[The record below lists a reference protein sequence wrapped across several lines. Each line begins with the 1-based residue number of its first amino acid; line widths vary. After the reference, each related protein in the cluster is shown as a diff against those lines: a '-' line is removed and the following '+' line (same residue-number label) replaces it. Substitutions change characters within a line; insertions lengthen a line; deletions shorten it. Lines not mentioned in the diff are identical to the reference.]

1 MKFVSDLKEKH
12 FSFPNRDVSRDEK
25 STEGYTLDVG
35 KAIYHRHIR
44 NRTGVSYTYSTIFDE
59 LRKYGRGLQDGE
71 KYKNYLSGANIDSA
85 NQAVTAIDGSWTQN
99 RTYERRGWMN
109 VFWDIVSPANK
120 IRNMIQGVFDDV
132 DHDVIADAIDAD
144 SGAEEEDRK
153 WKLWATTRTFIR
165 RNLDAL
171 KMQAGIPI
179 EEPEFIPESI
189 DELEMYEAAGGF
201 KQAYAMAL
209 EKLIRHTDDVS
220 NWPELKRKI
229 IDDMLDLNV
238 CALKADYSD
247 DEKKVRWRYVDPQD
261 LVIQHSKY
269 EDFRDAEYA
278 GEFKDI
284 NISELRR
291 NLMKEGMT
299 ETEIADIAYQNA
311 GYRGNPNKNEWQD
324 YNTMASNRSW
334 RYDHFKT
341 CVFTFEWIDHD
352 SEKRIRYKNKFGKV
366 RWLPFEEG
374 KKLGNRE
381 KVVTTAKKVL
391 YQGNWIVGTDYVYDF
406 GAVYYQP
413 KPTPKKVE
421 LTYKA
426 YKGEGK
432 SLTGS
437 LVPIYDNIQI
447 GWLKYQNALST
458 IFEEG
463 YAVDFRLL
471 QNIADGEKKYSAK
484 EAIKMWKE
492 TGVLPYMSTPVG
504 QFYRGGN
511 VMPAHKLPGGM
522 GESLNQAIGRLE
534 VQMRLIEE
542 ITGLSPVSLGASPDP
557 NAPVGTTERSLQA
570 THNALKPMI
579 RSIFK
584 VKGQLGRITGV
595 RIQQLLKYDK
605 ESRKQYAKV
614 IGDQDVETIIMARD
628 SGAEYGFRL
637 EARPTQQEKMQMLR
651 AAEIAMAPGRN
662 GLPGINYADY
672 TYITERLMA
681 GANLKE
687 LRLYLVQARRK
698 TEREQ
703 FNQQRQLQQDA
714 AQQQQ
719 QLQQATAQKE
729 MAIKNA
735 DTESKVVVDNN
746 KHRNAMEELQFKM
759 NLEFVEAMNKELERE
774 YAAGI
779 E

>member
-1 MKFVSDLKEKH
+1 MKLIADNKDKPSP
-12 FSFPNRDVSRDEK
+12 FPNRDVSREEK
-25 STEGYTLDVG
+25 STEKYALEVG
-35 KAIYHRHIR
+35 RAIYSKHIR
-44 NRTGVSYTYSTIFDE
+44 NRTGVSYTYSTFFDG
-59 LRKYGRGLQDGE
+59 LREYGRGLQSED
-71 KYKNYLSGANIDSA
+71 KYKNYLSGSNIDSSTTA
-85 NQAVTAIDGSWTQN
+85 ASAIDGSWTQN
-99 RTYERRGWMN
+99 RTYERKGWMN
-109 VFWDIVSPANK
+109 VFWDIISPANK
-120 IRNMIQGVFDDV
+120 IRNQIHGIYSDI
-132 DHDVIADAIDAD
+132 DHDVMADAIDAD

-165 RNLDAL
+165 RNLDML
-171 KMQAGIPI
+171 KAQAGIPV
-179 EEPEFIPESI
+179 EEPEFIPETI

-220 NWPELKRKI
+220 DWSELKRKM
-229 IDDMLDLNV
+229 IDDMMDLNICTV
-238 CALKADYSD
+238 KVDYSD
-247 DEKKVRWRYVDPQD
+247 DEKKVKWRYVDPKD
-261 LVIQHSKY
+261 LVIQYSKHG
-269 EDFRDAEYA
+269 DFRDSEYA
-278 GEFKDI
+278 GEFQDI

-291 NLMKEGMT
+291 HLMKEGMT
-299 ETEIADIAYQNA
+299 EKEIAEIAEKNV
-311 GYRGNPNKNEWQD
+311 GYRGNPNKGDWGG
-324 YNTMASNRSW
+324 YNQKASNGAW
-334 RYDHFKT
+334 GYDEFKT
-341 CVFTFEWIDHD
+341 CVFNFEWIDHD
-352 SEKRIRYKNKFGKV
+352 SEKKIRYKNKYGKV
-366 RWLPFEEG
+366 RWLPYDKD

-391 YQGNWIVGTDYVYDF
+391 YQGTLVVGTDHVYNH
-406 GAVYYQP
+406 GPVYYQP

-426 YKGEGK
+426 YMGEGK
-432 SLTGS
+432 SLMGS
-437 LVPIYDNIQI
+437 LAPIFDNIQI

-463 YAVDFRLL
+463 YAIDMRLL
-471 QNIADGEKKYSAK
+471 QNISDGEKKFSPK

-522 GESLNQAIGRLE
+522 GESLNQAIGRLQI
-534 VQMRLIEE
+534 QMKLIEE
-542 ITGLSPVSLGASPDP
+542 ITGLSAVSLGGAPDP
-557 NAPVGTTERSLQA
+557 NAPVGTTERSLEA

-579 RSIFK
+579 RGIFT
-584 VKGQLGRITGV
+584 VKSHLARVTGS

-605 ESRKQYAKV
+605 ESRNQYSKV
-614 IGDQDVETIIMARD
+614 VGMMDVETIMMARD

-662 GLPGINYADY
+662 GQPGINYADY
-672 TYITERLMA
+672 TYIVERLMA

-703 FNQQRQLQQDA
+703 FQQQRQLQQEA
-714 AQQQQ
+714 AQLKQQGEQ
-719 QLQQATAQKE
+719 QTAQKD
-729 MAIKNA
+729 MALKNA
-735 DTESKVVVDNN
+735 EVEGKVAVDNN
-746 KHRNAMEELQFKM
+746 LHRNAMEELQFKM
-759 NLEFVEAMNKELERE
+759 NILFVETMNKEMEKE
-774 YAAGI
+774 YAEGVQ
-779 E
+779 

>member
-1 MKFVSDLKEKH
+1 MKFVADYKDKH
-12 FSFPNRDVSRDEK
+12 FPFPNRDVSRDEK
-25 STEGYTLDVG
+25 STEKYAREVG
-35 KAIYHRHIR
+35 NAIYSRHIR
-44 NRTGVSYTYSTIFDE
+44 NRTGISYTYSTIFDD
-59 LRKYGRGLQDGE
+59 LRQYGRGLQSEDR
-71 KYKNYLSGANIDSA
+71 YKNYLGGANVDSSTG
-85 NQAVTAIDGSWTQN
+85 QVTPTDGSWTKN
-99 RTYERRGWMN
+99 RTAERKGWMN
-109 VFWDIVSPANK
+109 VFWEIVSPANK
-120 IRNMIQGVFDDV
+120 IRNMIQGVFDDI
-132 DHDVIADAIDAD
+132 DHDIIADAIDAD

-165 RNLDAL
+165 RNLDML
-171 KMQAGIPI
+171 RMQAGIPT
-179 EEPEFIPESI
+179 EEPEFIPETV

-220 NWPELKRKI
+220 DWSEIKRKI
-229 IDDMLDLNV
+229 IDDMIDLNV
-238 CALKADYSD
+238 CVVKADYSD
-247 DEKKVRWRYVDPQD
+247 DEKKVKWRYVDPQD
-261 LVIQHSKY
+261 VVIQHSKY

-284 NISELRR
+284 TISELRR
-291 NLMKEGMT
+291 NLMKEGKT
-299 ETEIADIAYQNA
+299 EEEINKIAYQSV
-311 GYRGNPNKNEWQD
+311 GYRGNPNTTDWEK
-324 YNTMASNRSW
+324 YNALASNGSYK
-334 RYDHFKT
+334 YDHFKT
-341 CVFTFEWIDHD
+341 CVFSYEWIDHD
-352 SEKRIRYKNKFGKV
+352 PEEKIRYKNRFGKV
-366 RWLPFEEG
+366 RWLPYTKG
-374 KKLGNRE
+374 QKLGNRE
-381 KVVTTAKKVL
+381 KLVKTAKKVL
-391 YQGNWIVGTDYVYDF
+391 YQGNLVVGTDHAYGF
-406 GAVYYQP
+406 GTVYYQP

-426 YKGEGK
+426 FKGEGK

-458 IFEEG
+458 VIEEG

-471 QNIADGEKKYSAK
+471 QNISDGDKKFSAR
-484 EAIKMWKE
+484 EAVKMWKE
-492 TGVLPYMSTPVG
+492 TGILPYMSTPVG

-522 GESLNQAIGRLE
+522 GESLNQAIGRLQI
-534 VQMRLIEE
+534 QMQLIEE
-542 ITGLSPVSLGASPDP
+542 ITGLSPVSLGSSPDP

-584 VKGQLGRITGV
+584 VKGQLGKITGI

-614 IGDQDVETIIMARD
+614 VGEQDVETIIMARN

-662 GLPGINYADY
+662 GMPGINYADY
-672 TYITERLMA
+672 TYIVERLMA

-703 FNQQRQLQQDA
+703 FNQQRQLQQEG

-719 QLQQATAQKE
+719 QIQQATAQKE
-729 MAIKNA
+729 AALKQA
-735 DTESKVVVDNN
+735 DTEASIMVDNN
-746 KHRNAMEELQFKM
+746 QHKNAMEELQFKM
-759 NLEFVEAMNKELERE
+759 NLEFVEALNKEMEKQ
-774 YAAGI
+774 YAEGI